1 MTPMP
6 AIGLCMIVKNEAHVI
21 ERCLRSIRPLIDH
34 AVIDDTGSTDGTQ
47 DIIRDYLVAEGLPG
61 EVFEEPWQ
69 DFAWNRSL
77 VLERLRQQPVIDYAL
92 MMDADD
98 VAVLAEDFDPQ
109 KFRSSLDRDLYH
121 VELRR
126 GAASS
131 YWRPQLISNRKH
143 FRYRGVL
150 HEFIEGPPEGNTTG
164 TLRDFHIIAGVEGN
178 RSSNPNKYGED
189 AALLERTLETEKD
202 PFLISRYT
210 FYMAQSLRDAGERT
224 KALEAYLR
232 RAELGFWIEEVFV
245 SLYSAAGLKEALG
258 YPDTEVIGSYL
269 AAYEVCPHRA
279 EALHGAMRYCR
290 IKNKFQQG
298 YLIGKHA
305 ITLREPQGLFVAS
318 WVYQY
323 GLWDEFSV
331 LAYWTDHFA
340 ESAEAADRAL
350 ACPTLPDDHR
360 ERVKTNSQLA
370 REKCAPVRRPVAP
383 PIAARDPGC
392 ATVITVTPAGH
403 IHAAALAELAETVL
417 YGLRRLGYDAN
428 QTPDLIAA
436 KGRTVLVGAH
446 LLPGDAVVPSDAII
460 YNSEHVAWIKAADES
475 YRHLLRACQVWDY
488 SASNATLLTEWLGKH
503 VHHVPLGYA
512 TELSRI
518 SRASEQ
524 DIDVLFYGSL
534 NPRRAAV
541 LDQLRQAG
549 LAVKYA
555 FGVYGDER
563 DALIARAKVVL
574 NAHYYLPGIF
584 EIVRVAYLMA
594 NRKAVIAEV
603 NMGEHV
609 DADLLPG
616 IVTAPYDEL
625 ARACR
630 RWVDDDNG
638 RRQLE
643 ERAFH
648 TFAARDMTSI
658 LRQHLGMP
666 RDLAR

>member
-1 MTPMP
+1 VTPMRT
-6 AIGLCMIVKNEAHVI
+6 IGLCMIVKNEACVI
-21 ERCLRSIRPLIDH
+21 GRCLRSVRPLIDY
-34 AVIDDTGSTDGTQ
+34 AVIEDTGSTDGTQ
-47 DIIRDYLVAEGLPG
+47 RIIREYLESEGLPG

-77 VLERLRQQPVIDYAL
+77 ALERLRQQPVIDYAL
-92 MMDADD
+92 VMDADD
-98 VAVLAEDFDPQ
+98 VAVLAKDFDAQ
-109 KFRSSLDRDLYH
+109 KFRESLDKDLYH
-121 VELRR
+121 VELRH
-126 GAASS
+126 GVACH
-131 YWRPQLISNRKH
+131 WRPQMVSNRKR

-164 TLRDFHIIAGVEGN
+164 TLRDFHIIPGVEGN
-178 RSSNPNKYGED
+178 RSRNPNKYIED
-189 AALLERTLETEKD
+189 ATLLGRILETEKD

-210 FYMAQSLRDAGERT
+210 FYMAQSFRDADEPS
-224 KALEAYLR
+224 KALDAYLR

-245 SLYSAAGLKEALG
+245 SLYSAARLKEALS

-298 YLIGKHA
+298 YLIGRHA
-305 ITLREPQGLFVAS
+305 ISLPEPSGLFVES

-323 GLWDEFSV
+323 GLWDEFSI

-360 ERVKTNSQLA
+360 KRVETNSRLA
-370 REKCAPVRRPVAP
+370 REKCAPVRRPMAS
-383 PIAARDPGC
+383 PIATRDPGC
-392 ATVITVTPAGH
+392 ATVITVIPAGH

-417 YGLRRLGYDAN
+417 YGLRRLGYDAA
-428 QTPDLIAA
+428 QTPDLMAA
-436 KGRTVLVGAH
+436 KGRIVLVGAH
-446 LLPGDAVVPSDAII
+446 LLPGDAVIPGDAII
-460 YNSEHVAWIKAADES
+460 YNSEHITWIKSADES
-475 YRHLLRACQVWDY
+475 YRNLLREYQVWDY

-518 SRASEQ
+518 SRPPEQ

-555 FGVYGDER
+555 FGVYGEER

-574 NAHYYLPGIF
+574 NVHYYLPGVF
-584 EIVRVAYLMA
+584 ENVRVAYLMA

-603 NMGEHV
+603 NMGENV

-616 IVTAPYDEL
+616 IVTVPYGEL
-625 ARACR
+625 AGACR
-630 RWVDDDNG
+630 LWVDDDNG

-643 ERAFH
+643 EMAFR

-666 RDLAR
+666 RDHDA